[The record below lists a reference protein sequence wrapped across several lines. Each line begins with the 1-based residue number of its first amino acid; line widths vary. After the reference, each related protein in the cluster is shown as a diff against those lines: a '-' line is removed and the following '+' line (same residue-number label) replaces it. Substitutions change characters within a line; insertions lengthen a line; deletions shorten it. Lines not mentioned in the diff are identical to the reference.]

1 MTREPHA
8 PQPASASSS
17 HLHDGF
23 IGDRLPAWLKQAT
36 QSQIRTLRESLEAH
50 HATQARLRG
59 ITLALPSP
67 QQFAER
73 QFASLLRE
81 PLPGDVAFW
90 QLEWLEVSHRF
101 SSTPGA
107 EPPFPTYGQ
116 RRENGLLRLMR
127 NFAVS
132 NDFYL
137 GTGLVAPGQER
148 VLSRGTDELV
158 EACRKLDAGRLYQQE
173 LDRTFDAAAQRIL
186 CEDKR
191 SGLRLAVQVAA
202 LKGEITEPVK
212 EALHAL
218 VDKPADRRSAS
229 LTGHPGLL
237 EALGCPVADGVW
249 IQLRDRHGQTQG
261 GVLYLPSDPVQALR
275 HFDSHASI
283 NRALVAELRH
293 EPYRQSFSQLIG
305 LDQRAGFMHKLRAR
319 LEDDQPD
326 LELDGS
332 VPQHD
337 IFQALA
343 AQQTNRVKQ
352 DGRLL
357 LVPTADAD
365 EAASRERHEAWKA
378 AGLDVLNLAGLFI
391 PVVGGLLLGQ
401 LVAHTLSEVFEG
413 TQDWLRGHQH
423 EALEH
428 MLGVAEI
435 LAGTAA
441 TVAGV
446 TFVRSAFVAALE
458 PVRLANGAGRL
469 WAGDLAVFAS
479 TPGTVTLGADG
490 AYADGGRRWIKA
502 DGVFYEVHRP
512 DPDGPWRLR
521 HPGREE
527 AYGPVVLHN
536 GERGWRLMHDEPQRW
551 RDPAKML
558 DTLWPRNQPFDS
570 QQAQQILR
578 MAGIDED
585 ELRGLLVE
593 NRRTPASLRETLRA
607 FDADARID
615 TFFRDLERDTVSDQD
630 LQLLAWCEA
639 RPGSKKGR
647 AAVLADRPRSS
658 DLLFARLTRLQES
671 SEPLLKPL
679 MALGLPEP
687 YARDLADGASHEARQ
702 QFVNSGQLSHRLAIQ
717 ARSLCSVAKVSRAM
731 AGLYLPSAYSDETGM
746 LVLALLNVEAMDAF
760 SLALR
765 KAVSDAVEL
774 KRIGSVADVVDQRV
788 LVREQGVFA
797 LYDGRG
803 RKLAMQPPAS
813 SDVFQAVLAALKSR
827 NLLGRLGLAEN
838 ANAER
843 LREKLMAYL
852 GTHEEIARMLGWA
865 STERWFNPGQ
875 RLADGRVGYL
885 LSGRAA
891 LPTTPREQLR
901 AGLRRFF
908 PGLGDSLETQ
918 VDRWL
923 LQNVSVADAL
933 LALQDDF
940 EQLNRALNGWVS
952 AALSDTLRARRQLFA
967 ERLLRAWQALGDHV
981 VVDSDGKRQGLRLVL
996 NDLPTDSLPVMPAPI
1011 DFYHVT
1017 TLVLSETT
1025 IGVVNEEFLRAFTY
1039 LQELD
1044 LSHNQLLRCPRGLGY
1059 LTNLRRLRL
1068 GHNRIRLDAHAI
1080 EALNGLPLLSHLDLS
1095 HNSPLGVYEMR
1106 FHHLPHLIELNLRRC
1121 GLSEWPRGLELCG
1134 FLQRADL
1141 RDNFLRGVPDGVLA
1155 MPLEFRQ
1162 RILIDGNRLTMAD
1175 YGKLYAL
1182 EPLLEEPQEEIGR
1195 AWWVGSDSASHGRGE
1210 LWDRLSTRDEN
1221 ARLFDLLE
1229 LLQGLAD
1236 FSWPKA
1242 YLLRMGWQCLSM
1254 LETDVE
1260 FARQAQLAADDVVM
1274 DDNGAIDLFS
1284 RLLRLHAER
1293 DAAGDSAQSRGPR
1306 LLALGRALQ
1315 RLDRIDEYVEA
1326 ERQNLEGF
1334 AEPAV
1339 LATLAMRYRVRLRTR
1354 LRLPFQPARMRL
1366 RAAAVG
1372 LSEHRLQ
1379 AAEAVVGRADVLD
1392 DVVADLCTR
1401 AFWQRFVQQHFA
1413 QPFNDLEQLAGEQR
1427 AALAVRRDELGEAQY
1442 LNQAQALD
1450 AQLQADRL
1458 ALQQQLT
1465 RHYVISLE
1473 RAPG

>member
-1 MTREPHA
+1 MTRESLLQ
-8 PQPASASSS
+8 QPASASSS

-23 IGDRLPAWLKQAT
+23 IGDRLPVWLKKAT
-36 QSQIRTLRESLEAH
+36 QSQIRALRESLETH

-59 ITLALPSP
+59 LTLGLPSP

-73 QFASLLRE
+73 QFTSFLRE
-81 PLPGDVAFW
+81 PLPGGVAFW
-90 QLEWLEVSHRF
+90 QLEWLEIFHRF
-101 SSTPGA
+101 PSTSDA
-107 EPPFPTYGQ
+107 EQPLPTYGQ

-127 NFAVS
+127 NFVAD

-148 VLSRGTDELV
+148 VLSSGTDELV
-158 EACRKLDAGRLYQQE
+158 KACRKLDAGRLYQQE
-173 LDRTFDAAAQRIL
+173 LDRTFDAVAQRVL

-202 LKGEITEPVK
+202 LKGEISEPVK

-218 VDKPADRRSAS
+218 VDKPAGQQSAS
-229 LTGHPGLL
+229 LTGHPGLF
-237 EALGCPVADGVW
+237 EALGCQVADGVW
-249 IQLRDRHGQTQG
+249 IQLRDAHGQAQG

-283 NRALVAELRH
+283 NSALVAELRN
-293 EPYRQSFSQLIG
+293 EPYRQAFSQLIG
-305 LDQRAGFMHKLRAR
+305 LDQRAGFMHKLGAR
-319 LEDDQPD
+319 LKDDQPD
-326 LELDGS
+326 LQLDGS
-332 VPQHD
+332 VPQRD
-337 IFQALA
+337 IFQALVE
-343 AQQTNRVKQ
+343 QQTNRVKQ

-365 EAASRERHEAWKA
+365 EAASRERHAAWKA

-401 LVAHTLSEVFEG
+401 LVAQTLSEVFEG
-413 TQDWLRGHQH
+413 TQDWSRGHQH

-469 WAGDLAVFAS
+469 WSGDLAAFAS
-479 TPGTVTLGADG
+479 TPETITLGADG
-490 AYADGGRRWIKA
+490 AYADGERRWMKA
-502 DGVFYEVHRP
+502 EGVFYEVHRP
-512 DPDGPWRLR
+512 DPDGPWHLR
-521 HPGREE
+521 HPGREG

-536 GERGWRLMHDEPQRW
+536 GERSWRLMHDDPQRW

-558 DTLWPRNQPFDS
+558 DALWPRDQPYDS

-593 NRRTPASLRETLRA
+593 NRRTPATLRETLRA

-615 TFFRDLERDTVSDQD
+615 TFFRHLEGDTVADQD
-630 LQLLAWCEA
+630 LQLLTWCEA
-639 RPGSKKGR
+639 RPGSGKGR

-658 DLLFARLTRLQES
+658 DLLFARLTRLPARE
-671 SEPLLKPL
+671 EPLLKPL
-679 MALGLPEP
+679 VALGLPEP
-687 YARDLADGASHEARQ
+687 YARDLADGASHEDRQ
-702 QFVNSGQLSHRLAIQ
+702 QFVSGGQLSQGLATR
-717 ARSLCSVAKVSRAM
+717 ARSLCALAKVSRAL
-731 AGLYLPSAYSDETGM
+731 AGLYLPSAYSNETGM
-746 LVLALLNVEAMDAF
+746 LVLALLNVEAIDGF
-760 SLALR
+760 SLALSN
-765 KAVSDAVEL
+765 AAADAVAL
-774 KRIGSVADVVDQRV
+774 KRIGSVGDAADQRM

-797 LYDGRG
+797 LYDGQG

-813 SDVFQAVLAALKSR
+813 PDIFLAVQAALESR
-827 NLLGRLGLAEN
+827 NLLGLADN

-843 LREKLMAYL
+843 LREKLMTHL
-852 GTHEEIARMLGWA
+852 GTHGEIARMLGWA
-865 STERWFNPGQ
+865 TTERWFNPGQ

-885 LSGRAA
+885 LSGRSA

-908 PGLGDSLETQ
+908 PGLGDSLETH

-923 LQNVSVADAL
+923 LQNVPVADAL
-933 LALQDDF
+933 IALQDDY

-967 ERLLRAWQALGDHV
+967 ERLLRAWQALGDQV
-981 VVDSDGKRQGLRLVL
+981 VIDSDGKRQGLRLVL
-996 NDLPTDSLPVMPAPI
+996 NDLPADSLPVMPAPV

-1017 TLVLSETT
+1017 TLVLSETA
-1025 IGVVNEEFLRAFTY
+1025 IGGVNEEFLRAFTH

-1106 FHHLPHLIELNLRRC
+1106 FHQLPHLVELNLRRC

-1141 RDNFLRGVPDGVLA
+1141 RDNFLQGVPDNVLA

-1162 RILIDGNRLTMAD
+1162 RLLVDGNRLTMTD
-1175 YGKLYAL
+1175 YGRLYAL
-1182 EPLLEEPQEEIGR
+1182 EPLLEEPETESGR
-1195 AWWVGSDSASHGRGE
+1195 AWWVGADSASLGRGE
-1210 LWDRLSTRDEN
+1210 LWDRLSARDEN

-1236 FSWPKA
+1236 FSWPRA
-1242 YLLRMGWQCLSM
+1242 YLVRMGWQCLSIM
-1254 LETDVE
+1254 DTDGE
-1260 FARQAQLAADDVVM
+1260 FARQVQLAAAGAVK

-1293 DAAGDSAQSRGPR
+1293 DAAGDGAQSRGPK

-1315 RLDRIDEYVEA
+1315 RLDRLDEYVEA

-1339 LATLAMRYRVRLRTR
+1339 QATLAMRYRVRLRTR

-1379 AAEAVVGRADVLD
+1379 SAEAAVGRADVID

-1401 AFWQRFVQQHFA
+1401 TFWQRFVQQYFA
-1413 QPFNDLEQLAGEQR
+1413 QPFNDLEQLADEQR
-1427 AALAVRRDELGEAQY
+1427 AALAVRRAELDEAQY
-1442 LNQAQALD
+1442 LNEVQALD
-1450 AQLQADRL
+1450 VQLRADRL
-1458 ALQQQLT
+1458 ALQRQVT

>member
-1 MTREPHA
+1 MPRESQA
-8 PQPASASSS
+8 PQLASVSSN

-36 QSQIRTLRESLEAH
+36 QSQVRALRESLDAH

-59 ITLALPSP
+59 ITLALLSP
-67 QQFAER
+67 RQFAER

-81 PLPGDVAFW
+81 SLPGDVAFW

-101 SSTPGA
+101 SSTLGA
-107 EPPFPTYGQ
+107 EPQFPTYGQ

-127 NFAVS
+127 NFAAS

-173 LDRTFDAAAQRIL
+173 LDRTFDAAALRVL
-186 CEDKR
+186 SEDKR

-218 VDKPADRRSAS
+218 VDKPAGHQSAG

-249 IQLRDRHGQTQG
+249 IQLRDIHGQTQG
-261 GVLYLPSDPVQALR
+261 GVLYLASDPVQALR
-275 HFDSHASI
+275 YFDSQDSI

-293 EPYRQSFSQLIG
+293 EPYRQAFSQLIG
-305 LDQRAGFMHKLRAR
+305 LGQRAGFMHKLRAR

-378 AGLDVLNLAGLFI
+378 AGFDVLNLAGLFI

-401 LVAHTLSEVFEG
+401 LVAQALSEVFEG
-413 TQDWLRGHQH
+413 AQDWSRGHQH

-446 TFVRSAFVAALE
+446 TIVRSAFVAALE

-469 WAGDLAVFAS
+469 WSRDLTAFAS
-479 TPGTVTLGADG
+479 TPETTTLGADG
-490 AYADGGRRWIKA
+490 AYVDGERRWMKA
-502 DGVFYEVHRP
+502 DGVFYELHRP

-521 HPGREE
+521 HPSRAE

-536 GERGWRLMHDEPQRW
+536 GERSWRLMHDEPQGW

-558 DTLWPRNQPFDS
+558 DTLWPRDQPFDS

-578 MAGIDED
+578 IAGIDQD

-593 NRRTPASLRETLRA
+593 NRRTPATLRETLRA

-615 TFFRDLERDTVSDQD
+615 TFFRHLEHDTVSDQD

-639 RPGSKKGR
+639 RTGSEKGR
-647 AAVLADRPRSS
+647 AAVLADRPASS
-658 DLLFARLTRLQES
+658 DLLFARLTGLPES
-671 SEPLLKPL
+671 AEPLLKPL
-679 MALGLPEP
+679 MAVGLPEA

-702 QFVNSGQLSHRLAIQ
+702 EFVSGGKLPQSLATQ
-717 ARSLCSVAKVSRAM
+717 ARSLCSVAKVSRAL
-731 AGLYLPSAYSDETGM
+731 AGLYLPSAYSNETGM
-746 LVLALLNVEAMDAF
+746 LVLALLNVEAIEAF
-760 SLALR
+760 SLALSN
-765 KAVSDAVEL
+765 AATDAVAL
-774 KRIGSVADVVDQRV
+774 KRIGSVGDAAEQRV

-797 LYDGRG
+797 LYDGQG
-803 RKLAMQPPAS
+803 RKLAMQPPS
-813 SDVFQAVLAALKSR
+813 SDIFQAVLAALESR

-838 ANAER
+838 ADAQR
-843 LREKLMAYL
+843 LREKLMVHL
-852 GTHEEIARMLGWA
+852 GTHGEIAHMLGWA
-865 STERWFNPGQ
+865 PTERWFNPGQ

-885 LSGRAA
+885 LSGRASP
-891 LPTTPREQLR
+891 LTTPRDQLR

-923 LQNVSVADAL
+923 LQNVPVADAL
-933 LALQDDF
+933 MALQDDF
-940 EQLNRALNGWVS
+940 EQLNRALNRWVS

-996 NDLPTDSLPVMPAPI
+996 NDLPTDSLPVLPAAV

-1017 TLVLSETT
+1017 TLVLSETS

-1044 LSHNQLLRCPRGLGY
+1044 MRHNQLLRCPRGLGY

-1106 FHHLPHLIELNLRRC
+1106 FHHLPHLVELNLRRC

-1162 RILIDGNRLTMAD
+1162 RILIDGNRLSMAD

-1182 EPLLEEPQEEIGR
+1182 APLLEEPEAAIGR
-1195 AWWVGSDSASHGRGE
+1195 AWWVGSDSASPERGE
-1210 LWDRLSTRDEN
+1210 LWDRLSTQDEN

-1229 LLQGLAD
+1229 LLQGLSD
-1236 FSWPKA
+1236 FSWPKS
-1242 YLLRMGWQCLSM
+1242 YLLRMGWQCLSIM
-1254 LETDVE
+1254 ATDAE
-1260 FARQAQLAADDVVM
+1260 FARQVQLAAAGAVK
-1274 DDNGAIDLFS
+1274 DDNGAIELFS

-1293 DAAGDSAQSRGPR
+1293 DAAGDGAQSRGPR

-1315 RLDRIDEYVEA
+1315 RLDCLDEYVEA

-1366 RAAAVG
+1366 RAADVG

-1379 AAEAVVGRADVLD
+1379 SAEAAVGRADALN

-1401 AFWQRFVQQHFA
+1401 AFWQRFVQQYFA
-1413 QPFNDLEQLAGEQR
+1413 RPFSDLEQLGGEQR
-1427 AALAVRRDELGEAQY
+1427 AALAARRGELGEAQY
-1442 LNQAQALD
+1442 LNEIQALD
-1450 AQLQADRL
+1450 AQLRVDRL
-1458 ALQQQLT
+1458 ALRLQLT